1 LAKTKYGASLSDV
14 AAAAGV
20 SPSTVS
26 RYLNSGIKLPATTS
40 ERIDSAIAALRYVP
54 NPAARSLGRGR
65 SDMVG
70 LVIPDI
76 ANPFFASLAS
86 AVEQAAEE
94 YGQGVLL
101 SATSNSAVREAEY
114 VDRILRNRVS
124 GLLFVSGH
132 HNSPE
137 LANTLRT
144 APSLVLIDEDVPGIE
159 CAKVFC
165 DNESGGR
172 MAGAYFSSVGHK
184 RIAFIGGPKGLRST
198 VERLTGLRDAAE
210 ANGAKVILESY
221 GTYSPDFGRRAAREI
236 LQSTEKPTAI
246 FVSSGEIAFGLL
258 EAFHADGV
266 LVPGHLSLIVFDD
279 AGPLHLFNPPLT
291 AIRQPI
297 REMGRKAVELALAES
312 KENPGQLVEFK
323 LPVELIVRGS
333 VSAPR
338 ET

>member
-1 LAKTKYGASLSDV
+1 MAQKKYGASLNDV

-26 RYLNSGIKLPATTS
+26 RYLNSAIKLPAATS
-40 ERIDSAIAALRYVP
+40 ERIDSAISALRYVP

-65 SDMVG
+65 SDTVG

-76 ANPFFASLAS
+76 ANPFFAALAS

-94 YGQGVLL
+94 RGQGVLL
-101 SATSNSAVREAEY
+101 SATSNSAAREADY
-114 VDRILRNRVS
+114 VDRMLRNRVS

-132 HNSPE
+132 HNSRE
-137 LANTLRT
+137 LAHTLGT
-144 APSLVLIDEDVPGIE
+144 VPSLVLIDEDVPGIE

-165 DNESGGR
+165 DNEGGGR
-172 MAGAYFSSVGHK
+172 MAGEYFASFGHK
-184 RIAFIGGPKGLRST
+184 RIAFVGGPERLRST
-198 VERLTGLRDAAE
+198 TERLSGLRDAAE
-210 ANGAKVILESY
+210 AHGARVVLSTF
-221 GTYSPDFGRRAAREI
+221 GNYSPTFGRLAAEEI
-236 LQSTEKPTAI
+236 LQSSEDPTAV

-258 EAFHADGV
+258 EAFQAAGV
-266 LVPGHLSLIVFDD
+266 AVPERLSLIVFDD

-312 KENPGQLVEFK
+312 KESPGQLEFK
-323 LPVELIVRGS
+323 LPVELIARGS
-333 VSAPR
+333 VSVPR